1 MQRAPRRGDF
11 GFGRLA
17 LLVSLALGAR
27 GAEGA
32 QGVRSAAL
40 ADASA
45 AASAST
51 QRRHGAAFG
60 LGMLRAKARR
70 LGEGATSLGGR
81 RAASGSLLS
90 AAAQAAPAPA
100 PMASPA
106 GAPGPAPSPWGLLV
120 LPLRPKLPPVTPAT
134 CAGLVG
140 AIGARSCQWYD
151 FGFDLGAGCA
161 CVVPSTAGCSP
172 APGAEG
178 LGFTG
183 NPIAAS
189 ALNIPEMQGV
199 QRMNCFYRQWAE
211 DPLLPP
217 GPLQT
222 WQQASAEARV
232 ESYTSSANLRA
243 QINAEMAAAPLWA
256 ATPMP
261 WLKMYPTTPPPVYAP
276 YPGPAPARGP
286 APGPA
291 PHPVFLPGIV
301 AAAPAAFPFAPWL
314 LAPAPAPSPFGAP
327 SPRGPAPAPAR

>member
-17 LLVSLALGAR
+17 LLVALALSTR

-32 QGVRSAAL
+32 QGMRAAT
-40 ADASA
+40 SA
-45 AASAST
+45 AASAAVSGAT
-51 QRRHGAAFG
+51 QQHGAAFG
-60 LGMLRAKARR
+60 LGMLRSKARR
-70 LGEGATSLGGR
+70 FGVGATALGGR
-81 RAASGSLLS
+81 GAASGALLS
-90 AAAQAAPAPA
+90 AAAQAPPAPA

-106 GAPGPAPSPWGLLV
+106 GAPGPAPSPGLLV
-120 LPLRPKLPPVTPAT
+120 LPTRPELPPVTPAT

-161 CVVPSTAGCSP
+161 CVVPSTAGCP
-172 APGAEG
+172 AAPGAEG

-183 NPIAAS
+183 SPIAAS
-189 ALNIPEMQGV
+189 VLNVPEMQGV

-222 WQQASAEARV
+222 WQQESAEARV
-232 ESYTSSANLRA
+232 ESYTSMANLRA

-261 WLKMYPTTPPPVYAP
+261 WLKMYPTTPPPVFAP
-276 YPGPAPARGP
+276 YPGPAPAPGP
-286 APGPA
+286 APG
-291 PHPVFLPGIV
+291 PVFLPGIV

-327 SPRGPAPAPAR
+327 SAFGPAPAPAP